1 MPPKV
6 KITKT
11 DIIKTAL
18 ELLRKDGPDVINA
31 RSIAAA
37 IGCSTQPIFSNFATM
52 DELQTAVISDV
63 YELYSEFLRTEAESG
78 KYPQYKAFGMAYI
91 RFAKEEKQLFR
102 LLFMRDRTG
111 EDTSL
116 TSPDFDDSIE
126 IIMKNNSISKEKA
139 ILLHLE
145 MWACVHGIAT
155 MIATSFCTFE
165 WTVIE
170 NMLSDVYKGVLQR
183 HIGGES

>member
-6 KITKT
+6 KITKD

-18 ELLRKDGPDVINA
+18 ELLRKDGHDAINA
-31 RSIAAA
+31 RSIASA

-52 DELQTAVISDV
+52 DELQTAVISAV
-63 YELYSEFLRTEAESG
+63 YELYSDFLRTEAKSG

-116 TSPDFDDSIE
+116 TSPDFDDSVE
-126 IIMKNNSISKEKA
+126 IIIK
-139 ILLHLE
+139 
-145 MWACVHGIAT
+145 
-155 MIATSFCTFE
+155 
-165 WTVIE
+165 VI
-170 NMLSDVYKGVLQR
+170 
-183 HIGGES
+183 